1 MLEKWRNRVKIP
13 AIHNHDLQTVLHD
26 LGILDKLAA
35 GEISCS
41 ICGTPLTLDNLEC
54 VYMQGTELKLSCQQ
68 AECCKLV
75 LSSTKPTEDK

>member
-13 AIHNHDLQTVLHD
+13 AIHDRDLETVLRD
-26 LGILDKLAA
+26 LGILEKVAS

-41 ICGTPLTLDNLEC
+41 ICGTPLTLDTIEC
-54 VYMQGTELKLSCQQ
+54 IYMQGTELKLSCQQ

-75 LSSTKPTEDK
+75 LNGPKSTKDE